1 MDRLTLKI
9 CRQQQY
15 RKAIL
20 NSNSNFISIWLV
32 IYSCVFTCL
41 LFAPWRMY
49 VYIINFNL
57 SKWFSDLFKS
67 NYKCL
72 LLVYIYIHRVFPTL
86 FQKKKKPDC
95 NLYIYKDRHGWNL
108 QKPVVTSISIG
119 RNHYQPKKFHG
130 LHEIILMTSDSN
142 SHRIRLFYFLYLTD
156 VLLTIISLIC

>member
-9 CRQQQY
+9 CRQKQY
-15 RKAIL
+15 RKAIWNL
-20 NSNSNFISIWLV
+20 DSNFISILLV
-32 IYSCVFTCL
+32 IYRCVFTCL

-86 FQKKKKPDC
+86 FQKKKNPIV
-95 NLYIYKDRHGWNL
+95 IY
-108 QKPVVTSISIG
+108 TSIKTDTAETYRSQLWPVYRLVETITNL
-119 RNHYQPKKFHG
+119 RNF
-130 LHEIILMTSDSN
+130 
-142 SHRIRLFYFLYLTD
+142 TD
-156 VLLTIISLIC
+156 CMK